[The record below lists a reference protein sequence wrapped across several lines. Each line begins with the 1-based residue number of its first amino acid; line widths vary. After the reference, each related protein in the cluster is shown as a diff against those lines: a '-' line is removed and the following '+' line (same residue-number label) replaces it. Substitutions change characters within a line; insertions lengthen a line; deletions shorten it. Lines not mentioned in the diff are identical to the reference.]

1 MFKFNKILIFRNFF
15 NDVLKNFL
23 LLLLSLSLI
32 VWVVQAVNYL
42 DFITEDG
49 HGINVYL
56 KYSLLNYPKIFTKL
70 IPIIFFISLF
80 STLLKYEESNELNI
94 FWLNGV
100 TKIEFS
106 KNILKFSLIVILIL
120 LTFKIL
126 LIPFT
131 QNKSRIFIQNS
142 TIDYFPSLI
151 TEKNFI
157 DTVKQLNIYIEKKNK
172 NNLENIFL
180 KDDRNSDAKIIYAKK
195 GYLNI
200 SGEKKYLEL
209 EDGKIVN
216 INNQKLTE
224 FEFKK
229 TLFNLSNTSTK
240 SVIDFKFQERDTL
253 QLINCFINQY
263 IPIEKKKIFNSFLC
277 DTSAIKEIRGELYDR
292 IFKPFY
298 IIVLSILTTCIILL
312 SKENSFYS
320 KLKKII
326 FILGIIVLVIS
337 ELFDSFSR
345 FNNYI
350 FILSLLM
357 PFVIFFI
364 LKYLFKKFSFSN

>member
-49 HGINVYL
+49 HGIKVYL

>member
-240 SVIDFKFQERDTL
+240 SIIDFKFQERDTL

-298 IIVLSILTTCIILL
+298 IIVLSILTTYIILL